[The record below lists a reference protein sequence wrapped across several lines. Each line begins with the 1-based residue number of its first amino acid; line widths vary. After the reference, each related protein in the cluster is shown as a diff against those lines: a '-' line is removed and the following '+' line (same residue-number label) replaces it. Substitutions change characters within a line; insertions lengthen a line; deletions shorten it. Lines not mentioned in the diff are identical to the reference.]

1 VSFVKLKFICLYSCN
16 SPCVTSVFSP
26 LVVKMFASAGG
37 KKEQLGEKIQ
47 RVKGVLEHVGL
58 YVGLACYTAIGA
70 KVFQELE
77 NPHEVDTLETYQA
90 LLISK
95 REVFLRS
102 VWNES
107 SNSAN
112 YREVRKISGLKV
124 NDFFLSFSEN

>member
-1 VSFVKLKFICLYSCN
+1 MFGITHFVKFVKLKTKCLCSLNCFG
-16 SPCVTSVFSP
+16 VTSVFSP

-37 KKEQLGEKIQ
+37 EKEQS
-47 RVKGVLEHVGL
+47 VKGVLEHIGL

-77 NPHEVDTLETYQA
+77 NPHEVDMLETYQA

-112 YREVRKISGLKV
+112 YREVRKISGIERKK
-124 NDFFLSFSEN
+124 SFTF